1 MNKKIKFAEPYVF
14 DEEAEAAAEVV
25 RSKWLVGGAKLQEFE
40 SLFASKCEVPHAI
53 GVSSW
58 TMGAFLVLHAW
69 GIGPGDEVIVPS
81 YTFIASVNVVSHVGA
96 KPIFVDI
103 DPVTWNI
110 SPTEV
115 EKHITPRT
123 RAIIAV
129 DQLGLPCDIDKINQI
144 ATTYDL
150 LVLDD
155 AACALGSKN
164 KGRPVGSLSDV
175 SIFSLHARKIITTG
189 EGGMITTKNQ
199 ELAKR
204 LKILRHQGMSINDFH
219 RDKLAPT
226 IFEEYPEVGFNAR
239 FTDIQASIGIVQM
252 GRLPEIIDK
261 RRKIADIYNAELCNI
276 DSIILPTEPDG
287 LLSNWQS
294 YMIGLTGTTT
304 TGRDTLMEELFELEI
319 PTRRSVMASH
329 LESPYKN
336 NRCILPNTENAFS
349 RNLLI
354 PMHAGLTEDQQN
366 YIIQSLKSAIN
377 NL

>member
-14 DEEAEAAAEVV
+14 DEEAEAAAEIV

-40 SLFASKCEVPHAI
+40 SLFASKCGVPHAI

-204 LKILRHQGMSINDFH
+204 LKILRHQGMSISDFH

-226 IFEEYPEVGFNAR
+226 IFEKYPEIGFNAR
-239 FTDIQASIGIVQM
+239 FTDIQASIGIVKR
-252 GRLPEIIDK
+252 GRLPDIIYK
-261 RRKIADIYNAELCNI
+261 IRKIANIYNTELCNI

-294 YMIGLTGTTT
+294 YMIGLTDTTT
-304 TGRDTLMEELFELEI
+304 RGRDTLMEELFELEI

-349 RNLLI
+349 RNLQI
-354 PMHAGLTEDQQN
+354 PMHAGLTE
-366 YIIQSLKSAIN
+366 AIKV
-377 NL
+377 